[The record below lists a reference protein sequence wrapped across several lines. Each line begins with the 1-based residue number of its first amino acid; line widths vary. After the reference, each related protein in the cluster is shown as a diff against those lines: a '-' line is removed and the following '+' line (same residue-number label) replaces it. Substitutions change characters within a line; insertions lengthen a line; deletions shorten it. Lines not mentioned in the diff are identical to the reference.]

1 MTVVCATRT
10 EARAARRAGLKA
22 AVVGIGAT
30 RELPDGPLVS
40 FGLAGALH
48 DGFELGD
55 VVDATRVVDSEG
67 TLLWEG
73 RPVGARGA
81 RQATV
86 LATTS
91 VADDPAERRALYER
105 SGADVADMESGVL
118 ARSGRLVGCV
128 RSVSDT
134 PSRPLGPLATVI
146 DADGSLAWRGVL
158 KALAQP
164 RLTVG
169 ALAGVRRALRTLAE
183 ASP

>member
-1 MTVVCATRT
+1 
-10 EARAARRAGLKA
+10 
-22 AVVGIGAT
+22 
-30 RELPDGPLVS
+30 
-40 FGLAGALH
+40 
-48 DGFELGD
+48 
-55 VVDATRVVDSEG
+55 
-67 TLLWEG
+67 
-73 RPVGARGA
+73 VGARGA

-128 RSVSDT
+128 RAVSDT